1 MSTPIHVSAV
11 VLRDPEGRVLMVRKR
26 GTSMWMNPGGKPEP
40 GEDGARCGAR
50 EVAEELGLILDPDR
64 LVFLGERRAAAANEA
79 GRTVVSQTYA
89 WPDPVAA
96 DVRPAAEIDAVRW
109 VAPEDLGDP
118 TLAPLFVQEIVPL
131 LDDHWLG

>member
-1 MSTPIHVSAV
+1 MPRLIHVTAV
-11 VLRDPEGRVLMVRKR
+11 VLLDREGRVLLVRKR
-26 GTSMWMNPGGKPEP
+26 GTSMWMNPGGKPEA

-50 EVAEELGLILDPDR
+50 EVAEELGLSLDPAR
-64 LVFLGERRAAAANEA
+64 LVFLGEQRAAAANEA

-89 WPDPVAA
+89 WPDPVAV

-109 VAPEDLGDP
+109 VGPGDLGDP
-118 TLAPLFVQEIVPL
+118 SLAPLFVQAIVPL